1 MGIVCYIPGMTRL
14 LLATNNPG
22 KKEEYLQLLAP
33 LGLCL
38 CTPRDL
44 GLFLRLEEVGES
56 YAENARIKAVG
67 YQRASGLLTLADDSG
82 LEVDAL
88 DGNPGLHSAR
98 YGGPGVDDVARYR
111 LLLRQLEGV
120 PWESRSARFRC
131 VIVVVTPGGETHS
144 TEGICQGIIS
154 FEPRGEHGFGYDPVF
169 YVPEYACTMSQLAPE
184 VKNRISHRA
193 RAVEN
198 MLPTLAHVVTELT
211 RPRGEC

>member
-1 MGIVCYIPGMTRL
+1 MTRL
-14 LLATNNPG
+14 LIATNNPG
-22 KKEEYLQLLAP
+22 KKEEYVHLLAP

-38 CTPRDL
+38 CTARDL
-44 GLFLRLEEVGES
+44 GLTLGLEEVGES

-98 YGGPGVDDVARYR
+98 YGGPGADDVERYR
-111 LLLRQLEGV
+111 LLLQQLDGV
-120 PWESRSARFRC
+120 PRESRSARFRC
-131 VIVVVTPGGETHS
+131 VIVVVTPSGETYS
-144 TEGICQGIIS
+144 SEGTCEGIIA

-169 YVPEYACTMSQLAPE
+169 YVPEYARTMSQLAAE

-193 RAVEN
+193 RAVER
-198 MLPTLAHVVTELT
+198 MLPTLARVVTELT
-211 RPRGEC
+211 ASRGER